1 MFYLSPYRFL
11 RDIRESGSCESATFL
26 FDVLMMCICSKC
38 VIRNESSMDRC
49 VTPVPSLDVMYKA
62 DRMQCAEGAMYIH
75 CEGFNM
81 LLLFVH

>member
-1 MFYLSPYRFL
+1 
-11 RDIRESGSCESATFL
+11 
-26 FDVLMMCICSKC
+26 
-38 VIRNESSMDRC
+38 
-49 VTPVPSLDVMYKA
+49 MYKA